1 MAVSSGPLFV
11 IMGLKN
17 NRTKRI
23 NERVSWND
31 QSGEARPYRKLLLPG
46 RAWLWPPPWMHPQ
59 MRLPR
64 AARKHRVRA
73 LRAVHGF
80 PQLNVRKPLSLIQK
94 LHPDSA
100 TRGLLR
106 GPLNYCK
113 FRERAQQA
121 CQKSVSHRRTGPQ
134 FFARDPP
141 WDGVHQGAPQRKRGG
156 WVGGW
161 VGHPEVGPWKK
172 TAAQHR
178 CNYRLGALHTSPPGT
193 PTWTPEGPLITL
205 TRPCKKKGVLLL
217 LLLWTPWGTAIN
229 TKGYSY
235 CYFFGPPGV
244 RQFFF

>member
-1 MAVSSGPLFV
+1 
-11 IMGLKN
+11 
-17 NRTKRI
+17 
-23 NERVSWND
+23 
-31 QSGEARPYRKLLLPG
+31 
-46 RAWLWPPPWMHPQ
+46 
-59 MRLPR
+59 MRLP
-64 AARKHRVRA
+64 RKHRVRA

-94 LHPDSA
+94 LRPDSA

-141 WDGVHQGAPQRKRGG
+141 WKGVHQGAPQRKRGG
-156 WVGGW
+156 GVGGW
-161 VGHPEVGPWKK
+161 VGRGGP
-172 TAAQHR
+172 
-178 CNYRLGALHTSPPGT
+178 HTSMQ
-193 PTWTPEGPLITL
+193 
-205 TRPCKKKGVLLL
+205 KKGVLLL

-235 CYFFGPPGV
+235 FYFFGPPGV
-244 RQFFF
+244 RQLNFSSQKYPPGGTNPIARRDSYCTWSLIPSYSFLTVFLVNLDPHKEVPKSRA